1 MGRALRIDD
10 LYALRVPSEPAVS
23 PDGDTVVYTLLTAD
37 RTADENRSA
46 LWSVRH
52 DGTPPGALTGGPA
65 DSSAAWSPDGQA
77 IAFLRGRERPQLWLL
92 PVAGGEP
99 YPLTELPLGAG
110 VASWSPDGQRI
121 AFTALVDVGVPEPS
135 ARTAHDP
142 IVVDGL
148 GYKADG
154 TGLRAQRRS
163 HVHVLDHVHDPAR
176 RAVRRLTDG
185 DWDASAPAWHPDGTR
200 LAFTAAC
207 GEDADL
213 TMASA
218 AYVIDVDGPA
228 GFAEPARVGS
238 GTGIADLVTWSADG
252 TELLVAGRQSVTVGN
267 ASVLR
272 VPADG
277 SGETVDL
284 TRDLDRNVMPGGPGY
299 PGGRPQLTR
308 DGAALAFCV
317 RDRGCTQA
325 YIADLRTGEKR
336 PLYAE
341 PEHVVSGLSVAR
353 DTDRAVLVVARQD
366 NLGEVVTVDLG
377 GDESA
382 ARPLTAHTAEALP
395 DVDLPRAESREFAIS
410 DGTTVHGWLLRTP
423 GAAPGPL
430 LLDVHGGPHN
440 AWSPVPD
447 RGRFYQ
453 RLLAARG
460 WNVLLLNPRGSDGYG
475 ESFYT
480 GVVGGWGV
488 SDERDFT
495 EPVDA
500 LVAEGVADPDRL
512 AVCGY
517 SYGGFTTCHLTGR
530 TDRFAA
536 AVAGGV
542 VSDLTSMA
550 GTSDMGHSLA
560 RLEAEALP
568 HQNPEGAR
576 RQSPIE
582 RVANVR
588 TPTLVLHGLA
598 DDRCPVGQGEQWFSA
613 LRAQGVPTR
622 LVLYPGASHLFLLQG
637 RPSHRADY
645 SRRLMGW
652 LDRYVPGR
660 AVAPLD
666 EEHWRRR
673 LGVLARRH
681 GVPGANLGILRLGVD
696 GADDEL
702 AEAAYGVLSLDTGQP
717 VSADSTF
724 QIGSIT
730 KVWTTTLAM
739 QLVDE
744 GKVGLDEPVALT
756 LPDLDLGDPE
766 VTAAVTLRHLLTH
779 TSGVNGD
786 VFTDTGRGDDNL
798 RDYVAGLAGIGINH
812 PLGATFSYCNAGF
825 GIVGRMIEVLC
836 GCSWDEA
843 LRRRLLEPLGL
854 SRTST
859 LPEEALLGRSAIGHV
874 GEPGEP
880 LHVAPAWGLP
890 RSAGPAGLISS
901 TPREVLAFARM
912 HLAGGR
918 APDGSQV
925 LSSESVAAMRTHQ
938 TDLPDPYTLGDS
950 WGIGWIR
957 YRWGDR
963 DLVGH
968 DGNTIGQSAFLRVLP
983 DQGLAITL
991 LTNGG
996 NTKDLY
1002 HDLYGEIMSEL
1013 AGVEVPAPI
1022 APAPDAP
1029 AFEPETYVGRYER
1042 TSTRIEVTAE
1052 DGALSAR
1059 ITATGPLAD
1068 LADEATHEYALTP
1081 VSADTFVLRPPGART
1096 WSSMV
1101 FYRLPDGS
1109 RYVHHGGRATPL
1121 VST

>member
-1 MGRALRIDD
+1 MGRAPRIDD
-10 LYALRVPSEPAVS
+10 LYALRVPSEPALS
-23 PDGDTVVYTLLTAD
+23 PTGDTVVYSLLTAD
-37 RTADENRSA
+37 REQDENHSA

-52 DGTPPGALTGGPA
+52 DGEPPKALTHGPA
-65 DSSAAWSPDGQA
+65 DSSPAWSPDGQA
-77 IAFLRGRERPQLWLL
+77 IAFLRAGERTQLWLL
-92 PVAGGEP
+92 PAAGGEAR
-99 YPLTELPLGAG
+99 PLTDLPLGAG
-110 VASWSPDGQRI
+110 APTWSPDGERI
-121 AFTALVDVGVPEPS
+121 AFAAPVDVGVPEPS
-135 ARTAHDP
+135 ERAEHDP
-142 IVVDGL
+142 IVVDAL

-154 TGLRAQRRS
+154 SGLARGLRS
-163 HVHVLDHVHDPAR
+163 HVHVIDHVHDPAR
-176 RAVRRLTDG
+176 RAVRQLTDG
-185 DWDASAPAWHPDGTR
+185 DWNASAPAWHPDGTR
-200 LAFTAAC
+200 LAFAAEA
-207 GEDADL
+207 GPDPDL

-228 GFAEPARVGS
+228 GFAEPVRVGS
-238 GTGIADLVTWSADG
+238 ATGIADLVTWSADG
-252 TELLVAGRQSVTVGN
+252 TDLLVAGRQSVASGHT
-267 ASVLR
+267 SVLR

-284 TRDLDRNVMPGGPGY
+284 TRDLDRNVMPGKPGY
-299 PGGRPQLTR
+299 PSGRPQLTR
-308 DGAALAFCV
+308 AGDALAFCL
-317 RDRGCTQA
+317 RERGCTQA
-325 YIADLRTGEKR
+325 YVADLRTGANR

-341 PEHVVSGLSVAR
+341 QGHVVSGLSVAR
-353 DTDRAVLVVARQD
+353 DADRAAVVVARQD
-366 NLGEVVTVDLG
+366 SYGEVVTVDLTAAG
-377 GDESA
+377 ASA
-382 ARPLTAHTAEALP
+382 VRSLTGHTAEALP
-395 DVDLPRAESREFAIS
+395 DVDLLPAESREFTIS
-410 DGTTVHGWLLRTP
+410 DGTVVHGWLLRRP

-447 RGRFYQ
+447 RGRLYHQ
-453 RLLAARG
+453 LLAARG
-460 WNVLLLNPRGSDGYG
+460 WSVLLLNPRGSDGYG

-480 GVVGGWGV
+480 GVTGGWGV
-488 SDERDFT
+488 NDERDFT
-495 EPVDA
+495 EPLDA
-500 LVAEGVADPDRL
+500 LVAEGIADPAQL
-512 AVCGY
+512 AVSGY

-550 GTSDMGHSLA
+550 GTSDLGHMLA
-560 RLEAEALP
+560 TLENAALP
-568 HQNPEGAR
+568 HQDPERVR

-588 TPTLVLHGLA
+588 TPTLVVHGLD
-598 DDRCPVGQGEQWFSA
+598 DDRCPVGQGEEWFSA

-622 LVLYPGASHLFLLQG
+622 MVLYPGASHLFLLEG
-637 RPSHRADY
+637 RPSHRTDY

-666 EEHWRRR
+666 QQHWHQR

-681 GVPGANLGILRLGVD
+681 GAPGASLGILRRGVHWAD
-696 GADDEL
+696 GADEL
-702 AEAAYGVLSLDTGQP
+702 AEAAYGVMSTETGDP
-717 VSADSTF
+717 ASVDSRF

-744 GKVGLDEPVALT
+744 GKVGLDQPVVDI
-756 LPDLDLGDPE
+756 LPDLDLGDPD
-766 VTAAVTLRHLLTH
+766 VTARVTLRHLLTH

-786 VFTDTGRGDDNL
+786 VFTDTGRGDDYL
-798 RDYVAGLAGIGINH
+798 RDYVAGLADVGINH

-825 GIVGRMIEVLC
+825 GIAGRMIEVLT
-836 GCSWDEA
+836 GCSWDEV
-843 LRRRLLEPLGL
+843 LRKRLIEPLGL
-854 SRTST
+854 TRTST
-859 LPEEALLGRSAIGHV
+859 LPEEALLGRAAIGHV

-880 LHVAPAWGLP
+880 PHVAPAWGLP

-901 TPREVLAFARM
+901 TPRELLAFARM
-912 HLAGGR
+912 HLSGGT
-918 APDGSQV
+918 AQDGSKL
-925 LSSESVAAMRTHQ
+925 LSTESITAMRSHQ
-938 TDLPDPYTLGDS
+938 TDLPDPYALGDS

-957 YRWGDR
+957 YRWGDC

-983 DQGLAITL
+983 EQGLAVTL

-1002 HDLYGEIMSEL
+1002 QDLFGEIMSDL
-1013 AGVEVPAPI
+1013 AGVEIPAPI
-1022 APAPDAP
+1022 APQADAPSFEPDA
-1029 AFEPETYVGRYER
+1029 YVGRYER
-1042 TSTRIEVTAE
+1042 TGARIEVSAK

-1059 ITATGPLAD
+1059 ITSTGPLAE
-1068 LADEATHEYALTP
+1068 LADEPTHEYALAP
-1081 VSADTFVLRPPGART
+1081 VSADTFALRSPGART

-1101 FYRLPDGS
+1101 FYRL
-1109 RYVHHGGRATPL
+1109 
-1121 VST
+1121 